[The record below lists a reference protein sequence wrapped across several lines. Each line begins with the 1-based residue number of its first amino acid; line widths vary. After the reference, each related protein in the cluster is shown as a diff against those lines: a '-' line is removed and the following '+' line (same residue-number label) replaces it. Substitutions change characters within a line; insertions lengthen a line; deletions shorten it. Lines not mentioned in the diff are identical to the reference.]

1 MRIGGELF
9 YFWTE
14 VEASIKIETNNEI
27 LLNESGLNTDCVGN
41 FTHQV
46 NQWTLSIANN
56 YFAYQYFNH
65 LLLIQ
70 IRDTSSEQFLRH
82 SYWTLL
88 EELNTYM

>member
-46 NQWTLSIANN
+46 NQ
-56 YFAYQYFNH
+56 
-65 LLLIQ
+65 
-70 IRDTSSEQFLRH
+70 
-82 SYWTLL
+82 
-88 EELNTYM
+88 